1 MKLLDT
7 SALLEFFSG
16 DEETVDRIDALFREL
31 ERNKEKLLVTEEV
44 ILELVYFLEKV
55 YGWEREVIADILQT
69 VMSDSLFKVEAK
81 DSIAQAL
88 KIYTGTKLDFLDC
101 LKIAKAKRRKAEGVV
116 TMRKSLGKGGIEVI
130 RP

>member
-16 DEETVDRIDALFREL
+16 DEQTVDRIDALFREL
-31 ERNKEKLLVTEEV
+31 ERKKEKLLVTEEV

-55 YGWEREVIADILQT
+55 YGWERDVIVDILQT
-69 VMSDSLFKVEAK
+69 VMSDSLFKIEAR
-81 DSIAQAL
+81 DSIAEAL
-88 KIYTGTKLDFLDC
+88 KIYTKTKLDFLDC

-116 TMRKSLGKGGIEVI
+116 TLRKSLARGGIEVI
-130 RP
+130 PP

>member
-31 ERNKEKLLVTEEV
+31 ERKKEKLLVTEEV

-55 YGWEREVIADILQT
+55 YGWERDVIGEILQT
-69 VMSDSLFKVEAK
+69 VMSDSLFKVEAR
-81 DSIAQAL
+81 DSLAQAM
-88 KIYTGTKLDFLDC
+88 KIYVKTKLDFLDC

-116 TMRKSLGKGGIEVI
+116 ALRKSLGRGGIKVI
-130 RP
+130 HP

>member
-7 SALLEFFSG
+7 TALLEFFSG
-16 DEETVDRIDALFREL
+16 DEETVERIDGLFREL
-31 ERNKEKLLVTEEV
+31 EKRKEKLLVTEEV

-55 YGWEREVIADILQT
+55 YGWEREVVADILQT
-69 VMSDSLFKVEAK
+69 VMSDSLFKVEAR
-81 DSIAQAL
+81 DSIAEAL
-88 KIYTGTKLDFLDC
+88 RIYMNTKLDFLDS

-116 TMRKSLGKGGIEVI
+116 TMRKTLGKGGLKVI

>member
-31 ERNKEKLLVTEEV
+31 ERKKEKLLVTEEV

-55 YGWEREVIADILQT
+55 YGWERGVIGEILQT
-69 VMSDSLFKVEAK
+69 VMSDSLFKVEAR
-81 DSIAQAL
+81 DSLAQAM
-88 KIYTGTKLDFLDC
+88 KIYVKTKLDFLDC

-116 TMRKSLGKGGIEVI
+116 ALRKSLGRGGIKVI
-130 RP
+130 HP

>member
-16 DEETVDRIDALFREL
+16 DEQTVDRIDALFREL
-31 ERNKEKLLVTEEV
+31 ERKKEKLLVTEEV

-55 YGWEREVIADILQT
+55 YGWERDVIVDILQT
-69 VMSDSLFKVEAK
+69 VMSDSLFKIEAR
-81 DSIAQAL
+81 DSIAEAL
-88 KIYTGTKLDFLDC
+88 KIYTKNKLDFLDC

-116 TMRKSLGKGGIEVI
+116 TLRKSLARGGIEVI
-130 RP
+130 PP